1 MLTDI
6 ERHEL
11 EDALKHYPDKRAG
24 TIDAL
29 LLLQRRRGWISDESL
44 FDIAQFLDMTREDV
58 DGVATFYNLIFRKPV
73 GRHVLFMCDSISC
86 WIMGSERVQ
95 NQLNSRYGVNLG
107 QTTGDGRLTIL
118 PIACLGHCER
128 APAIK
133 IDNDVYGNVTP
144 DKIERIVEKYK

>member
-1 MLTDI
+1 MLTETERREI
-6 ERHEL
+6 EE
-11 EDALKHYPDKRAG
+11 ALKHYPDKRAG

-29 LLLQRRRGWISDESL
+29 LLLQRRRGWVSDESL
-44 FDIAQFLDMTREDV
+44 LNIAQFLDMTREDV
-58 DGVATFYNLIFRKPV
+58 DGVATFYNLIFRQPV

-86 WIMGSERVQ
+86 WIMGCEQVRH
-95 NQLNSRYGVNLG
+95 QLNHRYGVDMG

-128 APAIK
+128 APAIM
-133 IDNDVYGNVTP
+133 IDDDVYGNVTP